1 VAEALPN
8 ELRRSIPRR
17 RAFPYHAR
25 MNLHDAT
32 IPIFTKM
39 LRNVDRWLDKA
50 VAYAGEKKFDPE
62 TLLQARL
69 APDQYPLIGQIQ
81 AACDQ
86 AKYTAAKLTG
96 KEPPAHPD
104 TEKTLEEARARIR
117 TCLGY
122 LETFTPADFVGADER
137 PCSHSWMGG
146 KRMRGGDYL
155 DHLALPNF
163 HFHVTT
169 AYAIL
174 RHNGVPLGKGDF
186 LGHLPFLP

>member
-1 VAEALPN
+1 
-8 ELRRSIPRR
+8 
-17 RAFPYHAR
+17 

-32 IPIFTKM
+32 VPIFTKM

-50 VAYAGEKKFDPE
+50 VAFAGEKKFDPE

-69 APDQYPLIGQIQ
+69 APDQYPLISQIQ

-86 AKYTAAKLTG
+86 AKFTCAKLTG
-96 KEPPAHPD
+96 KEPPSHPD
-104 TEKTLEEARARIR
+104 TEKSIEEIRARIR

-122 LETFTPADFVGADER
+122 LETFTPADFVGSEDR

-146 KRMRGGDYL
+146 KQLRGGDYL
-155 DHLALPNF
+155 DHFALPNF
-163 HFHVTT
+163 HFHASH

-174 RHNGVPLGKGDF
+174 RHNGVALTKTDF
-186 LGHLPFLP
+186 VAPLPFI